1 MPAKCMPKG
10 AKVRTLQAA
19 MYCFACMRICIHI
32 QQTVWHLITSAFAC
46 KSVGVHV
53 KMQPE
58 TADIDRAAVALIIMS
73 NHFAVAAPQNVSQN
87 CL

>member
-1 MPAKCMPKG
+1 
-10 AKVRTLQAA
+10 
-19 MYCFACMRICIHI
+19 MYAERREGSNPSGSDVFCFACMIHI
-32 QQTVWHLITSAFAC
+32 QQTVWHLVTSAFAC

-58 TADIDRAAVALIIMS
+58 TADINIAAVTLIIMS